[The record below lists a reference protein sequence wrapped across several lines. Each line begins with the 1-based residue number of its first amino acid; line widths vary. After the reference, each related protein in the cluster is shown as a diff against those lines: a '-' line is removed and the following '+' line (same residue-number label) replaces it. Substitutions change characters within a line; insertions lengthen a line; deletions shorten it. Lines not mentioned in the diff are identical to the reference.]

1 MGSSHAPLFRPSA
14 VLLAAVLFLPLSAS
28 PAHSQAPQEAGAPAS
43 DVSNIPKP
51 VISTVDT
58 INMRNGPDDARKA
71 KKVPVTED
79 SCLLPPLTF
88 ITTPMVAANQLRI
101 GAKARTEYQ
110 KACAALRLHKTDEG
124 EKHLRRA
131 VQHDT
136 NYALAWVTLG
146 QILAAS
152 NRADEAQTAC
162 SQAST
167 LASRYVPAYL
177 CLADV
182 AARGHDWNQVLTW
195 SERALEID
203 PAHDYV
209 AYEYNAAANLNL
221 RQLTEAEK
229 SGLRAVEIDKD
240 HREPRALFVLAQ
252 IYEAKG
258 ETDNEIN
265 RLNEYLKYA
274 DNPQDISAVRAFLL
288 KLENRKE
295 KDRTENA
302 AILPAGNSPDAMG
315 ASKPVWVPADIDE
328 VIPAVEVEVSCPIQQ
343 ILKATSSRTQ
353 DLIQSLQ
360 RFSADERIEQIE
372 FDKNGKSHSASTQV
386 NYVVQIEEGAS
397 RYPAIKEY
405 RAARAAPYHPSVVD
419 TGTAIF
425 ALIFHASHL
434 RSFDFRCE
442 GLSHLRGSPVWQ
454 LRFEENADPNE
465 SFQAIRV
472 GGAVYLPRLKG
483 RAWIAT
489 DGYDVLRIETDL
501 VSPIPRIDFG
511 REHVII
517 NYAPVEFRN
526 HSVRLWLPEN
536 AQVYISYRKHRYEL
550 VHTFS
555 HFQLFSVDS
564 EQAVKEPPAPNNP
577 LLQLLS
583 EQSRLLESLKD

>member
-1 MGSSHAPLFRPSA
+1 MGSSDAPLSRIATALPAVVLTLLVSA
-14 VLLAAVLFLPLSAS
+14 LSAY
-28 PAHSQAPQEAGAPAS
+28 SQAPQEAGAPAS

-51 VISTVDT
+51 VISTVDS
-58 INMRNGPDDARKA
+58 INMRNGPNDARNA
-71 KKVPVTED
+71 KKVPEPED

-88 ITTPMVAANQLRI
+88 INTPMVAANQLRI

-110 KACAALRLHKTDEG
+110 KACAALRLHKTEEA

-131 VQHDT
+131 VQENT

-146 QILAAS
+146 QILSAG
-152 NRADEAQTAC
+152 NRIDEAQNAC
-162 SQAST
+162 LQASNV
-167 LASRYVPAYL
+167 ASRYVPAYL

-182 AARGHDWNQVLTW
+182 AARRHAWNQVLTW
-195 SERALEID
+195 SASALEID
-203 PAHDYV
+203 PAQDYV

-221 RQLTEAEK
+221 HHLTEAEK

-240 HREPRALFVLAQ
+240 HREPRTLFVLAQ
-252 IYEAKG
+252 IYEAKH

-274 DNPQDISAVRAFLL
+274 DNPQDISAVKAFLL
-288 KLENRKE
+288 KLENRK
-295 KDRTENA
+295 DRTDENVA
-302 AILPAGNSPDAMG
+302 NLPTGNTPDAMVS
-315 ASKPVWVPADIDE
+315 AKQAWVPPDIDE
-328 VIPAVEVEVSCPIQQ
+328 VIPPVEVNVSCPMQQ

-372 FDKNGKSHSASTQV
+372 FDKNGKSRNASTQV

-405 RAARAAPYHPSVVD
+405 RAGRATPYQPSVVD

-442 GLSHLRGSPVWQ
+442 GLGHLRGSPVWQ

-489 DGYDVLRIETDL
+489 DGYEVLRIETDL

-511 REHVII
+511 REHLII

-564 EQAVKEPPAPNNP
+564 DQAIKEPPVPNNP

-583 EQSRLLESLKD
+583 E